1 MPPDARKEISCQ
13 DCGHVYVVSLQQQS
27 SRCGACGNIAFHAEE
42 RNPQPKAA
50 THFALP
56 EGWRVSSTA
65 ARRKT
70 PAKAPPK
77 TVDDSAAILERFRT
91 TPDGHTV
98 QDYLVRYQVEW
109 QLWAK
114 LVQNFSD
121 PALHGAY
128 LARITHA
135 GSFEEA
141 SARYRDHRSVMALSP
156 ETHWQAEVAELM
168 LSRVETLAALRM
180 EQAGSDGFRL
190 PTWLYLLPLQSRP
203 FRIAWFTLGLLA
215 MARLFRMI

>member
-1 MPPDARKEISCQ
+1 M
-13 DCGHVYVVSLQQQS
+13 
-27 SRCGACGNIAFHAEE
+27 
-42 RNPQPKAA
+42 
-50 THFALP
+50 HFALP
-56 EGWRVSSTA
+56 EGWRERPTA
-65 ARRKT
+65 ARRKAPT
-70 PAKAPPK
+70 KAPPK
-77 TVDDSAAILERFRT
+77 TVDDSAEILERFRT

-109 QLWAK
+109 QLWAR

-128 LARITHA
+128 LARVTHA
-135 GSFEEA
+135 GAFDEA

-190 PTWLYLLPLQSRP
+190 PAWLYMLPLQSKP

-215 MARLFRMI
+215 VARLFRMI